1 MEPLTGEFRIAK
13 GWRIFIY
20 VCSPPLIGLF
30 VYLGV
35 ITVITDEFNLTVA
48 LILIPVSLGGIA
60 LFVYGLMEALKGKF
74 IILSNSVSN
83 KGVLQTRTLEFH
95 EIKGFR
101 TDSNYIHI
109 ISNNNEKKSIR
120 TSTYIEKSSQII
132 EWLAANFLELDSHE
146 AIEEEKQ
153 ILASDEFGINEQS
166 REYRLSEARRVATYI
181 NFIGGC
187 VGVWMW
193 FYPRPYLV
201 SVSIGM
207 TLPLIALGSLFVYR
221 GLIRFDERK
230 NSAYPSIIYG
240 FIAPSGALAIR
251 AIMDYEIL
259 SYKDLWITVGVSS
272 ILLTVLFLVITKE
285 VKFSKIL
292 DYITAFSLAG
302 MIFAY
307 SFGTY
312 VILNCLF
319 DKSTPEV
326 FRTEVIDKEIDSG
339 RSTTYYLKL
348 DPWAPGMQQEKVS
361 VTKDEYVVTDK
372 GDSVDIYLKR
382 GLLKTPWFYVVT
394 E

>member
-1 MEPLTGEFRIAK
+1 
-13 GWRIFIY
+13 
-20 VCSPPLIGLF
+20 
-30 VYLGV
+30 
-35 ITVITDEFNLTVA
+35 
-48 LILIPVSLGGIA
+48 
-60 LFVYGLMEALKGKF
+60 
-74 IILSNSVSN
+74 
-83 KGVLQTRTLEFH
+83 
-95 EIKGFR
+95 
-101 TDSNYIHI
+101 
-109 ISNNNEKKSIR
+109 
-120 TSTYIEKSSQII
+120 
-132 EWLAANFLELDSHE
+132 
-146 AIEEEKQ
+146 
-153 ILASDEFGINEQS
+153 
-166 REYRLSEARRVATYI
+166 
-181 NFIGGC
+181 
-187 VGVWMW
+187 MW